1 MKNYIVKRNEDFIL
15 EYKDRINLI
24 EANYADGSIERFS
37 NTREIKENL
46 DNEMMYQY
54 KNYNYNPVISIKSKE
69 LIQSLSISL
78 GCSIASLATYIGLN
92 EGATFDDGLGISG
105 ASFATALVISS
116 LIIGAARA
124 EKSERDH
131 DKDTLF
137 IDNLELIK
145 EKLKDEEFCKH
156 LPRRVRS
163 KVIDIKTAGEE
174 LSLNAV
180 NNFNLRQMEKL
191 VSVCQKEKTKERTR

>member
-1 MKNYIVKRNEDFIL
+1 MKNYIVKKNEDFIL
-15 EYKDRINLI
+15 EYEDRINLI
-24 EANYADGSIERFS
+24 EAIYADGTKERLAKS
-37 NTREIKENL
+37 KEIKEEL
-46 DNEMMYQY
+46 DKEMLYQFED
-54 KNYNYNPVISIKSKE
+54 YNYNPIISIRIKE
-69 LIQSLSISL
+69 IFQSLSISL
-78 GCSIASLATYIGLN
+78 GCSMASLITYLNLN
-92 EGATFDDGLGISG
+92 EEAGFDDGLGISS
-105 ASFATALVISS
+105 ASFAMAFVIST

-137 IDNLELIK
+137 IDNLEIIK
-145 EKLKDEEFCKH
+145 EMIEDNEFCRH

-163 KVIDIKTAGEE
+163 KVIDIKAAGEE

-191 VSVCQKEKTKERTR
+191 VSTCKKEKAKVRTR